1 MPLPVIAA
9 VIRQGHQV
17 LLCQRKE
24 GALAGK
30 WEFPG
35 GKLENGETPE
45 QCLVREIEEEL
56 GIQIEVGQIYQ
67 AVHAHYDH
75 GDFLI
80 IAYLARQVE
89 GEISLSVHSAYAW
102 VDVDKLDQYDLAD
115 ANVPIARSLKEDG
128 QSAWAAWVPT
138 VGPIR
143 PP

>member
-1 MPLPVIAA
+1 MGVPR
-9 VIRQGHQV
+9 RQ
-17 LLCQRKE
+17 
-24 GALAGK
+24 AGK
-30 WEFPG
+30 RG
-35 GKLENGETPE
+35 NPE

-128 QSAWAAWVPT
+128 QSAWAGMGANGGT
-138 VGPIR
+138 D
-143 PP
+143 

>member
-9 VIRQGHQV
+9 VIRQGQEV

-35 GKLENGETPE
+35 GKLENGESPE
-45 QCLVREIEEEL
+45 ECLVREIEEEL
-56 GIQIEVGQIYQ
+56 GIQIEVEQIYQ

-80 IAYLARQVE
+80 IAYLARHLG
-89 GEISLSVHSAYAW
+89 GEITLRVHSAYAW
-102 VDVDKLDQYDLAD
+102 VDVDE
-115 ANVPIARSLKEDG
+115 KETKQG
-128 QSAWAAWVPT
+128 YKKK
-138 VGPIR
+138 
-143 PP
+143 

>member
-9 VIRQGHQV
+9 IIQRGDEV
-17 LLCQRKE
+17 LLCQRKG
-24 GALAGK
+24 GALSGK

-56 GIQIEVGQIYQ
+56 GIQIEVEQIYQ

-80 IAYLARQVE
+80 VAYLAKQVG
-89 GEISLSVHSAYAW
+89 GEVTLRVHSAYAW
-102 VDVDKLDQYDLAD
+102 VPVAQLDEYDLAE
-115 ANVPIARSLKEDG
+115 ANVPIAKSLKEEG
-128 QSAWAAWVPT
+128 QTAGT
-138 VGPIR
+138 GVGAHR
-143 PP
+143 GSD